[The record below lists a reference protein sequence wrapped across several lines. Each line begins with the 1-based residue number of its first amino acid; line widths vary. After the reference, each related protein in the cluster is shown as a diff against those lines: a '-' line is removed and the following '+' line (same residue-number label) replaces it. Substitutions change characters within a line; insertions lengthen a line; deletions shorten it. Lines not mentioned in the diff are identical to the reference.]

1 MFSYIYIFISGDIV
15 HYHFFCWEYKLDSTF
30 PFCHNC
36 REAFLA
42 VTGKREGG
50 KYRKPFRE
58 FVFIVVALLFPFRQS
73 VVCWRDLF
81 LLFCGKRDRKKLY
94 FRKNRKKSCCRPWP
108 WNFCQIFY
116 HWTKMIFP
124 NKNPFEKKCHKS
136 IFPYKKAVTLGI
148 VLLPMGLLHSTTWA
162 PHFSRTI
169 QGGGRREMVQSI
181 YLTALAVTNW
191 RRRRRRQKPTILRE
205 EEGRGGPFSLL
216 FLFSRGTNPGPCSGK
231 KCQKSFKGGNCACGT
246 MLDAVIYTERVAYNS
261 DNSVIRVKIIIQK
274 MDIPYKILVA
284 ARADLCFINSIVWQN
299 LQLSFSRVLKQEQI
313 KEIAQL
319 QCVII
324 VFQKIIQ
331 LFFRRLP
338 CWFDLHHVNSV

>member
-1 MFSYIYIFISGDIV
+1 M
-15 HYHFFCWEYKLDSTF
+15 
-30 PFCHNC
+30 
-36 REAFLA
+36 
-42 VTGKREGG
+42 TGKREEG

-116 HWTKMIFP
+116 HWTKMLFP

-136 IFPYKKAVTLGI
+136 IFPNKKAVTLRI

-181 YLTALAVTNW
+181 YLTSLAVTTGEGGGGGGRNRQFYG
-191 RRRRRRQKPTILRE
+191 RR
-205 EEGRGGPFSLL
+205 
-216 FLFSRGTNPGPCSGK
+216 
-231 KCQKSFKGGNCACGT
+231 KGGGA
-246 MLDAVIYTERVAYNS
+246 IF
-261 DNSVIRVKIIIQK
+261 
-274 MDIPYKILVA
+274 P
-284 ARADLCFINSIVWQN
+284 
-299 LQLSFSRVLKQEQI
+299 SFSFLPWDKSRAVQR
-313 KEIAQL
+313 KEMSKEFYKGKL
-319 QCVII
+319 CLWYHD
-324 VFQKIIQ
+324 FP
-331 LFFRRLP
+331 P
-338 CWFDLHHVNSV
+338 CWMR